1 VRAFLMEVHSNL
13 GSVPLPPGLKDEY
26 AAVIPQN
33 VVAGDIS
40 CNLIDAHAL
49 VGRKTWHPPVSE

>member
-1 VRAFLMEVHSNL
+1 MEVHSDI
-13 GSVPLPPGLKDEY
+13 GSVPLPLGLKDEY
-26 AAVIPQN
+26 AAVVPQN

-49 VGRKTWHPPVSE
+49 VGRKT